1 LSPAE
6 PVPGPK
12 SIPEV
17 NFALD
22 EFDADEE
29 VCLDFYRQVAERED
43 MLVPLAEH
51 HTADGVVHSF
61 YVLFD
66 RTATYGH
73 PGMPQYVAVHLQR
86 DQAKRTFAFEWA
98 LLPLPAMAQ
107 SWLIHHGCPRDAIG
121 LNPEMGTPPA
131 DEATQALEGRLA
143 GDGDHYAMGYSYTR
157 DDPDDMVTV
166 VALRALD
173 EQALSPFRVVVEE
186 VDTDTWTHTLRE
198 GGFATVE
205 EALQWC
211 DDRLMGEAGPL
222 PPVRPAAAAT
232 RPAALPKAPAARPPG
247 RSRNRQGRRERRNI
261 ADDRRLAKP
270 AILRTLVQPPGQAA
284 RGTFPRIPRA

>member
-1 LSPAE
+1 LLSPTE
-6 PVPGPK
+6 PAPART
-12 SIPEV
+12 SIPQVDFE
-17 NFALD
+17 LD
-22 EFDADEE
+22 DFDADEE
-29 VCLDFYRQVAERED
+29 KYLDFYRQVAVHED

-51 HTADGVVHSF
+51 HTPNGADSY

-73 PGMPQYVAVHLQR
+73 PGMPQCIAVHLER
-86 DQAKRTFAFEWA
+86 DRGKETFDFEQA

-107 SWLIHHGCPRDAIG
+107 SWLIHRGCPPDAIG
-121 LNPEMGTPPA
+121 LNPELGPPSA
-131 DEATQALEGRLA
+131 DETTRALERRLA

-173 EQALSPFRVVVEE
+173 ERSPSPFRVVVEE
-186 VDTDTWTHTLRE
+186 VDTDAWTHTLRE
-198 GGFATVE
+198 GGFATVG

-211 DDRLMGEAGPL
+211 EDRLTGEAGPL

-232 RPAALPKAPAARPPG
+232 RPAALPKAPAPCPPG
-247 RSRNRQGRRERRNI
+247 RSR
-261 ADDRRLAKP
+261 
-270 AILRTLVQPPGQAA
+270 
-284 RGTFPRIPRA
+284 